1 MFASKAAIILA
12 AADTLPCEL
21 ILTLETYNA
30 VGEASTE
37 AVDNN
42 EAEVGF
48 IPTLIALT
56 EPTALIADA
65 MEMRPLIGPDPHL
78 VVPHLELPQPML
90 LLTFLHQPKYRRP
103 HLIERHVN
111 VLALRLEL
119 SYLSLDCL
127 APLAANRL
135 DLSCLRH
142 W

>member
-30 VGEASTE
+30 VGEASTD

-56 EPTALIADA
+56 EPTALIVD
-65 MEMRPLIGPDPHL
+65 
-78 VVPHLELPQPML
+78 
-90 LLTFLHQPKYRRP
+90 
-103 HLIERHVN
+103 
-111 VLALRLEL
+111 
-119 SYLSLDCL
+119 
-127 APLAANRL
+127 
-135 DLSCLRH
+135 
-142 W
+142 